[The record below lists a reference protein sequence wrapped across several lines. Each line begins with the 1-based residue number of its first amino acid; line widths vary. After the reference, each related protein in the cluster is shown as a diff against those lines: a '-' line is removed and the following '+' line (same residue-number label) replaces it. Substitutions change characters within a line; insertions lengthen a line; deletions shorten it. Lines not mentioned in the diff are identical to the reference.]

1 MMNIPSSRLNI
12 PGEENVDV
20 INLKHSQSHIPHII
34 DRHFVF
40 PAWHMS
46 KKTWITVL
54 LSKDLDWE
62 YFTSLVEESRR
73 LVEG

>member
-1 MMNIPSSRLNI
+1 
-12 PGEENVDV
+12 
-20 INLKHSQSHIPHII
+20 
-34 DRHFVF
+34 
-40 PAWHMS
+40 MS